1 MTITDNGRVDVD
13 EETLARARELAAGGR
28 MPGKRELQKHLSKG
42 WPIVN
47 EVLTRLGDEAR
58 QASEQRRREARQ
70 AMRRLAGRKQSRST
84 RMIVSERQ
92 RTVNEITLPV
102 IPTSVSEPEFEAIP
116 LTVQK
121 HPDPAPEIVNEKS
134 KRRPKSWPLIVLT
147 FPAMVAIWGG
157 WVDMG
162 RLTGFGVVHPFPG
175 IPGLDD
181 VAVNLAIT
189 LPVSLETYAA
199 YALYVWLS
207 SVVPAAARKF
217 ARRSAVGALVLGAAG
232 QVAYHLMV
240 AAGMTRAPWEIT
252 TVVACLPVAV
262 LGMGA
267 ALRHLVHA
275 EEE

>member
-1 MTITDNGRVDVD
+1 MTITETGRRTREQLVTEARLKYDGQPLPSKTQFAKGLGSHFNTAAPIHD
-13 EETLARARELAAGGR
+13 LLSAERDQEEQKRRAARRRVMARLGH
-28 MPGKRELQKHLSKG
+28 GKRFGRSSVARPRPFTNPSELPAIEVPAPVTE
-42 WPIVN
+42 PIV
-47 EVLTRLGDEAR
+47 EDVLEAVV
-58 QASEQRRREARQ
+58 
-70 AMRRLAGRKQSRST
+70 QSPA
-84 RMIVSERQ
+84 ER
-92 RTVNEITLPV
+92 VA
-102 IPTSVSEPEFEAIP
+102 PTS
-116 LTVQK
+116 
-121 HPDPAPEIVNEKS
+121 
-134 KRRPKSWPLIVLT
+134 RRPKSWPLVVLT

-181 VAVNLAIT
+181 VAMNLAIT

-207 SVVPAAARKF
+207 GQVPAAARAF
-217 ARRSAVGALVLGAAG
+217 AKRSAIGSLVLGAAG

-240 AAGMTRAPWEIT
+240 AAGMVRAPWWIT
-252 TVVACLPVAV
+252 TIVACLPVAV

-275 EEE
+275 EEA